1 MRNQKRRNVVLSL
14 VGLAALTIY
23 ILACTASFSPDDTKV
38 VYPAFDASSG
48 RLGIA
53 VYNRET
59 ARSETLFLPLDLGG
73 GNTNDL
79 KTPVL
84 RPQWMADGRRVLVA
98 WGTDSD
104 LTLALVP
111 CGARGPVKF
120 FFRLFKEHSDAA
132 WLMVPLPVV
141 GERAFIRSDD
151 KEILRLDLRT
161 GEATTHKF
169 TGEATEVSLWPAP
182 GDKEMFYLEGH
193 ERGVFG
199 RLNPETFERT
209 PLFGFTN
216 QFADGSFFAYD
227 KSGKHIAFVEEA
239 KDAPRVVVLEEGKAV
254 FTRTLDTKGGKI
266 GFGNAVFSPTGNALL
281 GSYQLIAAGQTNSSF
296 GLIEIPLNNAPVRM
310 TPLVAGVNTTEETA
324 ALYFQI
330 GVSHDGKTA
339 AAASAY
345 LACAAPDFKP
355 EDCALF
361 LVDLRDARHK
371 VNKVPIPLPA
381 IRPTPFK

>member
-1 MRNQKRRNVVLSL
+1 MKIRCNQNAALAFA
-14 VGLAALTIY
+14 GMAALTIY

-38 VYPAFDASSG
+38 IYPAFDGPSG

-53 VYNRET
+53 LYNRET

-73 GNTNDL
+73 GSTNNL
-79 KTPVL
+79 NTPVL

-98 WGTDSD
+98 WGTDND

-111 CGARGPVKF
+111 CSASGSVKL
-120 FFRLFKEHSDAA
+120 FRQLFKENANA
-132 WLMVPLPVV
+132 EWLGAPIPVV
-141 GERAFIRSDD
+141 GERAFIRSDT
-151 KEILRLDLRT
+151 KEVLRLDLRT
-161 GEATTHKF
+161 GEATRHQF
-169 TGEATEVSLWPAP
+169 TGEASEISLWPGA
-182 GDKEMFYLEGH
+182 GDKELFYLEGH
-193 ERGVFG
+193 EQGVFG

-216 QFADGSFFAYD
+216 KLADGSFCAYD
-227 KSGKHIAFVEEA
+227 ESGKHLAFVEEA
-239 KDAPRVVVLEEGKAV
+239 KEELRVVVLEDGKAV
-254 FTRTLDTKGGKI
+254 FTYALDPKGGKL
-266 GFGNAVFSPTGNALL
+266 GFGNAVFSRKGDVLL
-281 GSYQLIAAGQTNSSF
+281 GGYQLIAAGQTNSSF

-310 TPLVAGVNTTEETA
+310 TPLVESVNTTDDTS

-330 GVSHDGKTA
+330 GVSHDGKTVA
-339 AAASAY
+339 ASSAY

-361 LVDLRDARHK
+361 LVDLRDARRK

-381 IRPTPFK
+381 NRPPPIK